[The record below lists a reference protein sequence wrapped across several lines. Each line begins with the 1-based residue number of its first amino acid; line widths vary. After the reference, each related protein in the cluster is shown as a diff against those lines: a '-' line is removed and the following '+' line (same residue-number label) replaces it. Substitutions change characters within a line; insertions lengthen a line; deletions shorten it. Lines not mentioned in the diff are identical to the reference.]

1 MRADGHGDATFSP
14 TRTPMVRHTLEVR
27 TEQLASA
34 RLPRL
39 ADEVETTGEPVVLVR
54 DGHQDVMLVPAAD
67 VAAYRAWMSY
77 LETTQLSKDVDA
89 QREIAQARVEYACG
103 EFTNGEEARARY
115 GLPPLDATR

>member
-1 MRADGHGDATFSP
+1 M
-14 TRTPMVRHTLEVR
+14 R

-67 VAAYRAWMSY
+67 VAVYRTWMSY
-77 LETTQLSKDVDA
+77 REAEELTGDLDA
-89 QREIAQARVEYACG
+89 QREIAEARAEYARG
-103 EFTNGEEARARY
+103 EFTTGQEARARY
-115 GLPPLDATR
+115 GLPPLDGTC